1 MTQIAETYDTL
12 IHNINVN
19 VNDLKTIEYKISF
32 NNIDRREFRQL
43 IGKIKDNNEKFR
55 DNIIVLK
62 YLTEKQ
68 TKELNEKI
76 RELEQDV
83 ENLENQNKTFTER
96 IDKLEKDNIELKKDN
111 IELKKDNIELKNTL
125 HSDQMKKIDKE
136 LTDDIRISLSDI
148 YYNKNQEISNM
159 FKLMILNNE
168 YKKNNIIHIDTLN
181 KIINTYKDWLKFK
194 EHKNVD
200 SMTNIQQFKTIVIP
214 NLKKWNLDLDIYLCL
229 NRIYKIPFARQRD
242 EQNKIY
248 HKNPN
253 IIKQILNNV
262 SNMSEIQI
270 KQLDID
276 DDLPKYL
283 NAIIKLIE

>member
-1 MTQIAETYDTL
+1 MTQIADTYDIL
-12 IHNINVN
+12 IHNINTN
-19 VNDLKTIEYKISF
+19 AEDLKTIEYKISL
-32 NNIDRREFRQL
+32 NNVDRKEFKQL

-83 ENLENQNKTFTER
+83 ENLEFENKKLSDR

-111 IELKKDNIELKNTL
+111 IELKNILQSNQL
-125 HSDQMKKIDKE
+125 KKINKE
-136 LTDDIRISLSDI
+136 LTDNVRISLSDI
-148 YYNKNQEISNM
+148 YYNKNYEISNM

-168 YKKNNIIHIDTLN
+168 YKKAEINYIDNLN

-200 SMTNIQQFKTIVIP
+200 SMINIKQFKTIIIP
-214 NLKKWNLDLDIYLCL
+214 NIEKWNLNLDIYLCL
-229 NRIYKIPFARQRD
+229 NRIYKIR
-242 EQNKIY
+242 NKIY
-248 HKNPN
+248 HKTPSV
-253 IIKQILNNV
+253 IKQILNNV